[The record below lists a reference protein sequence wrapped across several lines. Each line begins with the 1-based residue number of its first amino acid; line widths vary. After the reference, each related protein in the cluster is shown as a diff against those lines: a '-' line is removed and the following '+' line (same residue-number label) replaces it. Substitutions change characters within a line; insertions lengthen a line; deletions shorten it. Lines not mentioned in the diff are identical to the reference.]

1 MKVLI
6 ATGWEYPDPLG
17 KNTEIIDLED
27 STFSCTKVQ
36 PFPVRLYGA
45 TGGLVN
51 GQPFLCGGYDKTN
64 EHYSK
69 DCYTLTNSGSWA
81 KDDTAALNTARRY
94 VYGSVVLQ
102 NNLFISGG
110 YNGNRLNTI
119 EMLSPNTIS
128 ETLSVTLPEGINSH
142 CQVSFSSNQFMVIGG
157 LDGSLR
163 AETYLINVETNQL
176 TNGPSLKTAR
186 NGHGCGELEVDG
198 KSYIIVSGGASGL
211 RSTEIL
217 DKDNVGQGWQ
227 KGKTLKFFFDIC
239 LLDNIS
245 LHFRR

>member
-1 MKVLI
+1 MVFLFTESKILV
-6 ATGWEYPDPLG
+6 ATGIPYDDG
-17 KNTEIIDLED
+17 TNTEIIDVGIN
-27 STFSCTKVQ
+27 SNYSCPKVQ
-36 PFPVRLYGA
+36 PFPVQLYGA

-81 KDDTAALNTARRY
+81 KDDTAALNTTRGF

-110 YNGNRLNTI
+110 SNGNHLNTI

-128 ETLSVTLPEGINSH
+128 ETLSVTLPKGIYNH

-157 LDGSLR
+157 YDGSTTR
-163 AETYLINVETNQL
+163 AETYFLNMETNQL
-176 TNGPSLKTAR
+176 T
-186 NGHGCGELEVDG
+186 
-198 KSYIIVSGGASGL
+198 
-211 RSTEIL
+211 
-217 DKDNVGQGWQ
+217 QGYY
-227 KGKTLKFFFDIC
+227 THD
-239 LLDNIS
+239 
-245 LHFRR
+245 